1 MKLRSLIEKDKLI
14 SDENLTDISDEN
26 DLKEILNKL
35 IIKYIIEEELEK
47 IDNIDLFKEKQPIC

>member
-47 IDNIDLFKEKQPIC
+47 IDNIDLFKEKQI